1 MKRVFLSALTLL
13 SLCFS
18 ACAGALE
25 VELYNALKK
34 NDLKKCT
41 ELLKKGADI
50 NARAEVKKNHY
61 AIQPL
66 LYASRKGDLNMV
78 RFLIKNKADANVLTF
93 GRENALYYAIQGPG
107 KTRLAVF
114 KWLVQNTDINLTHTS
129 KYNQTPRQLA
139 EAKGCME
146 IVRFIDDYLK
156 AHPKRAGQKTPKAQ
170 VTPKQSR
177 PNPPAKTKQVAG
189 AVLYEDFAA
198 PDKNGNIRL
207 LTNDGRE
214 KKFSKAEISS
224 MDAKALIA
232 AKCFVELI
240 IFQKVHTTDAGAI
253 YLCELA
259 ETGGLIAIFIGNNQA
274 ADFELS
280 TAEEDCF
287 EGFVQRMHDE
297 NGAPSVYDYNTEG
310 GTNKTVR
317 YYMLLTASQQN

>member
-1 MKRVFLSALTLL
+1 MKQITTSFGTTKNGEAATLYTFTNKNGM
-13 SLCFS
+13 SVSFTDY
-18 ACAGALE
+18 GA
-25 VELYNALKK
+25 N
-34 NDLKKCT
+34 
-41 ELLKKGADI
+41 
-50 NARAEVKKNHY
+50 
-61 AIQPL
+61 
-66 LYASRKGDLNMV
+66 
-78 RFLIKNKADANVLTF
+78 
-93 GRENALYYAIQGPG
+93 
-107 KTRLAVF
+107 
-114 KWLVQNTDINLTHTS
+114 
-129 KYNQTPRQLA
+129 
-139 EAKGCME
+139 
-146 IVRFIDDYLK
+146 IVNIC
-156 AHPKRAGQKTPKAQ
+156 
-170 VTPKQSR
+170 V
-177 PNPPAKTKQVAG
+177 
-189 AVLYEDFAA
+189 

-317 YYMLLTASQQN
+317 YYMLPTASQQN